1 MNNRDKR
8 DLLLLGAVTGAVAAG
23 AGWLVNRALT
33 APRGITP
40 IEIGDPLPSFSG
52 KLLSG
57 RSLALPDDLRGDL
70 GLLIVTW
77 DYAALDE
84 VMQWTRETMERY
96 GLLPGMQVYQIAMVS
111 GVGPVLRQA
120 IDRALRQRAPAPER
134 EHTLVV
140 YGDLRALRGK
150 LDTAMTA
157 VPHPTVLLIDRRGR
171 LAWRADGPPEL
182 MNLAALRK
190 ALAEQGVESRYEA

>member
-1 MNNRDKR
+1 MNTRDKR
-8 DLLLLGAVTGAVAAG
+8 DLLLLGAVAGAVAAG
-23 AGWLVNRALT
+23 AGWLVTRALT
-33 APRGITP
+33 TPRGVTP
-40 IEIGDPLPSFSG
+40 IEIGDLFPSFSG

-57 RSLALPDDLRGDL
+57 RSRTLPDDLRGDL

-84 VMQWTRETMERY
+84 VTQWTRETMERY
-96 GLLPGMQVYQIAMVS
+96 GLLPGIQVYQAAMVS

-120 IDRALRQRAPAPER
+120 IDRALRQRAAAPER

-140 YGDLRALRGK
+140 YGDLRALRRK

-157 VPHPTVLLIDRRGR
+157 QPHPSVLLVDRGGR
-171 LAWRADGPPEL
+171 LAWRVDGPLEL
-182 MNLAALRK
+182 MNLVALRK
-190 ALAEQGVESRYEA
+190 ALADLGVESRYEA